1 MPQTLP
7 ALRMNLDFVPSPV
20 EGRPGLLIRDPYG
33 YSDVTL
39 IIPPPLVAALECF
52 DGVMTDAD
60 LREILFRAT
69 GDLDTRPLAEHLRT
83 ALAEAGF
90 LHDETYEQMSAARAR
105 QFAESPVRLA
115 AHAGGAYPDD
125 PGALREEFDAQL
137 GSAPAGQGTPVAIA
151 APHVSPFGGWPSY
164 RAAYQSLT
172 PDLAGRTFV
181 VLGTS
186 HYGQPDRLG
195 LTRKPFSTPYGET
208 RTDLGLVDRLARELG
223 EAALMEDYCHAVE
236 HSIEFQVVML
246 QHLYGPQVRV
256 LPLLCGAYARSIHE
270 GGLPETA
277 EEPRRILGALGDMAA
292 RESNRLVW
300 VLGVDMA
307 HIGRRYGDP
316 LRAVANEG
324 AMQAVAARD
333 RERIAAI
340 ARGDAPAYWDLVQQ
354 NQDDLKWCGASPFYT
369 FLRAVPAARGELR
382 HYEQWNIDEESV
394 VTFAGLSFSA
404 A

>member
-1 MPQTLP
+1 
-7 ALRMNLDFVPSPV
+7 MNLDFMPSPV

-33 YSDVTL
+33 YSDATL

-52 DGVMTDAD
+52 DGERSEAD
-60 LREILFRAT
+60 LREALYRAT
-69 GDLDTRPLAEHLRT
+69 GELDTRPLAEHLIA
-83 ALAEAGF
+83 ALAGAGF
-90 LHDETYEQMSAARAR
+90 LEDETYALLRSERAR

-125 PGALREEFDAQL
+125 PAALRGELDRQL
-137 GSAPAGQGTPVAIA
+137 GAQPAGENSPVAIA
-151 APHVSPFGGWPSY
+151 APHVSPFGGWASY
-164 RAAYQSLT
+164 RAAYRSLT
-172 PDLAGRTFV
+172 PDLADKTFV

-195 LTRKPFSTPYGET
+195 LTRKPFATPYGET
-208 RTDLGLVDRLARELG
+208 RTALGLVDALARELG
-223 EAALMEDYCHAVE
+223 AAGLMEDYCHAVE

-256 LPLLCGAYARSIHE
+256 LPLLCGTYAKSIYE
-270 GGLPETA
+270 GGLPEA
-277 EEPRRILGALGDMAA
+277 EEAPRRILGALGELAA
-292 RESNRLVW
+292 REGENLVW

-307 HIGRRYGDP
+307 HIGRRYGDS
-316 LRAVANEG
+316 LRAVANQGEM
-324 AMQAVAARD
+324 AEVAERD

-340 ARGDAPAYWDLVQQ
+340 ARGDAAAYWDLVQR

-369 FLRAVPAARGELR
+369 FLRAVPEARGELR
-382 HYEQWNIDEESV
+382 HYEQWNIDPESV
-394 VTFAGLSFSA
+394 VTFAGMTFTA